1 VYLLCLWISD
11 NCDKRESA
19 LKEAELDGKKEK
31 SDDQKKET
39 EVVSEQ
45 LSKLNVSDD
54 KKLDEKEA
62 VGDAE
67 KVA

>member
-1 VYLLCLWISD
+1 
-11 NCDKRESA
+11 
-19 LKEAELDGKKEK
+19 
-31 SDDQKKET
+31 
-39 EVVSEQ
+39 VSEQ